1 MLGLIRRLSV
11 NLPCNILLTI
21 YKSFIRPHVGNYDI
35 LYGKPNNE
43 HFQNKMEY
51 RASLAIADGM

>member
-1 MLGLIRRLSV
+1 MLGLTRRLSV
-11 NLPCNILLTI
+11 NLPWNTLLTI
-21 YKSFIRPHVGNYDI
+21 YKSFIRPHVDDYDI

-51 RASLAIADGM
+51 RACLAIADGM